1 MKPYLLLTPWTTYYL
16 RDCKGNHDDR
26 LVYMGEDL

>member
-1 MKPYLLLTPWTTYYL
+1 MKPYLLLTPTTYYL

-26 LVYMGEDL
+26 LVYMG